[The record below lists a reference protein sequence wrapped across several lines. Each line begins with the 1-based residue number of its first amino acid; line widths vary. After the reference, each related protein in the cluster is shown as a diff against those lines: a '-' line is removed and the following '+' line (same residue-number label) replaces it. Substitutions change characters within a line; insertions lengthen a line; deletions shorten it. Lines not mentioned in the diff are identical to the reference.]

1 MKITFLG
8 TGTSQGVPVIACKCE
23 TCKSEDPKDK
33 RLRCSLVM
41 NINNKNIIFDC
52 GPDFRYQI
60 LRAQIENISAII
72 FTHSHKDHTAG
83 LDDVR
88 AFNWINKKPVNI
100 YAEKNVQESL
110 KMEFAYIFSK
120 DKYPG
125 IPKLNIHTIHNEVFN
140 IDEIEIT
147 PIRGL
152 HYKLP
157 VLGYRVN
164 DVTYITDFNF
174 IDEKEKEKLKGCKI
188 LIINALRKEKHIS
201 HFTLNEALQI
211 IEDVKPEKAY
221 ITHVSHQMGKYDDI
235 QDNLPSNVEF
245 AYDELSIEI

>member
-1 MKITFLG
+1 LKITFLG

-23 TCKSEDPKDK
+23 TCKSENPKDK

-110 KMEFAYIFSK
+110 KMEFSYIFSK

-174 IDEKEKEKLKGCKI
+174 IDEKEKEKIKNCKI

-201 HFTLNEALQI
+201 HFTLGEALQI
-211 IEDVKPEKAY
+211 IDDVKPEKAY
-221 ITHVSHQMGKYDDI
+221 ITHVSHQMGRYDDI